1 MREAGFDN
9 TYDRGVAAYSGYERL
24 VAPRAVSLEA
34 DGKTYNLRMIEMY
47 NARFMTEEEFPQ
59 QVANSAFN
67 NAERFFPML
76 SRDQLATMFGRLER
90 ETDEGWY
97 QLMMLPAPPINSW
110 ATCLVTF

>member
-1 MREAGFDN
+1 
-9 TYDRGVAAYSGYERL
+9 
-24 VAPRAVSLEA
+24 VSLEA

-76 SRDQLATMFGRLER
+76 
-90 ETDEGWY
+90 
-97 QLMMLPAPPINSW
+97 
-110 ATCLVTF
+110 

>member
-24 VAPRAVSLEA
+24 VAARAVSLEA
-34 DGKTYNLRMIEMY
+34 DGKTYNLRIIEMY

-67 NAERFFPML
+67 NADRFFPML
-76 SRDQLATMFGRLER
+76 
-90 ETDEGWY
+90 
-97 QLMMLPAPPINSW
+97 
-110 ATCLVTF
+110 